1 MKDLE
6 WITYTQTNVYS
17 QLQLTIDVFVSN
29 STVWLVLVFISQKI
43 KTFPVKVIKIIIY
56 SFKKV
61 NKFVIYY

>member
-29 STVWLVLVFISQKI
+29 STVWLVLVFILQKI